1 MTSESPPTTE
11 NQALLTKIGA
21 IEQEIAAVKKAVRR
35 ASFTR
40 LLLLFVTLAILAGSV
55 WMFYGLALEFRS
67 KENLNLLAAKARERA
82 NESSKP
88 ALKEFHRLVENCQP
102 VLIEAFQKQVEADM
116 PKYTEVF
123 TQERDKLRANL
134 EVRLGG
140 KITARYEAAGE
151 RYQEILREEF
161 PQVEDPE
168 LLVQVYT
175 SMEQIMEKLVD
186 KYYSE
191 QVRRELQEMQ
201 STWDDFDMADL
212 PGEGEPPLEQQFVA
226 SLLQLAADKLDSEP
240 VFQSAALP

>member
-1 MTSESPPTTE
+1 MTSDSPPTAE
-11 NQALLTKIGA
+11 NQALLTRIGA

-40 LLLLFVTLAILAGSV
+40 LLLLLVTLAFLAGAV
-55 WMFYGLALEFRS
+55 WMFYGLAREFGS

-82 NESSKP
+82 TSSQP
-88 ALKEFHRLVENCQP
+88 ALKKELDTLVENSRP
-102 VLIEAFQKQVEADM
+102 VLTEAFQKQAEADM
-116 PKYTEVF
+116 PKYTEAF
-123 TQERDKLRANL
+123 TRERDKLRANL
-134 EVRLGG
+134 EVRLGE
-140 KITARYEAAGE
+140 KIKNRYEAAGE

-168 LLVQVYT
+168 LLVQVYA
-175 SMEQIMEKLVD
+175 SMEQIMEKLVQ

-191 QVRRELQEMQ
+191 QVRREFQEMQ

-212 PGEGEPPLEQQFVA
+212 PGEGEPSLEQQFVA
-226 SLLQLAADKLDSEP
+226 SLLQLAADKLNHGP